1 MSSIDMCEH
10 DWPGTG
16 CRECKLDA
24 LLRQMNCACTDGS
37 CIFRPS
43 DAKGMVT
50 NGGCKCAGDYN
61 KRYQLERLIWWL
73 KRELTR

>member
-24 LLRQMNCACTDGS
+24 LLRHMNCACTDGS

-43 DAKGMVT
+43 DARGMVT

-61 KRYQLERLIWWL
+61 KRYQLERLVRWL
-73 KRELTR
+73 KREVLR